1 MINFDDVTNKN
12 IKEHNPN
19 WPQILDCPYRMLK
32 IGSSGSGKTIPLLNL
47 TIHQPDIH
55 KIYLYA
61 KQPYEAKYQF
71 LINKG
76 ESKGLQHLNDPKAFF
91 EYPGDMDDIYKNI
104 EEYSLNKKLQ
114 MLIVFDDMIVDMLN
128 NKKT

>member
-1 MINFDDVTNKN
+1 MINFDDVTKEN
-12 IKEHNPN
+12 IKENNPN
-19 WPQILDCPYRMLK
+19 WPQILDCPNRILK
-32 IGSSGSGKTIPLLNL
+32 IRSSGSGKTIQLLNL
-47 TIHQPDIH
+47 IIHQPNIY

-61 KQPYEAKYQF
+61 KEPYEAKYQF

-76 ESKGLQHLNDPKAFF
+76 ESKKLQHLNDPKVFF
-91 EYPGDMDDIYKNI
+91 EYPGDTDDICKNI
-104 EEYSLNKKLQ
+104 EKYNLNIKLQ